1 MSLFNIKNIMDME
14 LQSHA
19 PQISDSR
26 QMLEPVFSQLTE
38 ALQST
43 KYVATWREN
52 SIRILFDDS
61 PLYKLSGRFTKQ
73 AYVDI
78 TCDDSLFDVF
88 FNVGFIDG
96 KIPKYLMHHYN
107 KSNDVKS
114 WGVGYEHASELS
126 FEKLTCCIGVMLAK
140 LVIFEERG
148 ELK

>member
-14 LQSHA
+14 LQRHA
-19 PQISDSR
+19 SQIIDDR
-26 QMLEPVFSQLTE
+26 RILEPVFSQLTE

-52 SIRILFDDS
+52 TIRILFDS
-61 PLYKLSGRFTKQ
+61 QLYKFSGRFGKQ

-78 TCDDSLFDVF
+78 TCDDSLFDVL

-96 KIPKYLMHHYN
+96 KIPKYLMHEYN

-126 FEKLTCCIGVMLAK
+126 FEKLACCIGVMLAK